1 MLKFSNEINGMIINI
16 QIKTKVVDAATFLDE
31 FKTMFKVFIFFFSVP
46 FLLFFFSKL
55 TALQK
60 LFSAVYTVARY
71 QSTSIYHYMRKYNKL
86 RLSAANKRS
95 VFVTCTVLECQLNCG
110 AIFNW

>member
-1 MLKFSNEINGMIINI
+1 MLKFSNEINGMNINI

-31 FKTMFKVFIFFFSVP
+31 FITIKFSSFFAVP
-46 FLLFFFSKL
+46 FLLFYLFFSKL

-71 QSTSIYHYMRKYNKL
+71 QSTSIY
-86 RLSAANKRS
+86 A
-95 VFVTCTVLECQLNCG
+95 
-110 AIFNW
+110 